1 MLTVGALAGCADETS
16 LLVEVTSPDLV
27 VPDDV
32 DALRFQVAGE
42 SGSMLDQ
49 TFSIQGAWPHSLTVL
64 PKDSTSEAVTIT
76 VTALKAGTLVVE
88 RRVNAGFTPGLQ
100 RRIDVA
106 LTGSCV
112 GVMCGAGETCS
123 DGRCVPDLLD
133 GGVDGG
139 MDAGMDGG
147 EIVDTGVRDTGV
159 RDTGVDDTGVRDT
172 GVPDTGLPDA
182 GPPDSGYDA
191 GPPLSCTDIT
201 RVEPTMG
208 ATESVMFDTS
218 MTATRPR
225 DLGVAC
231 GNTDPELRWAPQEVL
246 EIVVPGSGPMQVEV
260 DTAFPETDFSF
271 NTVLQFRTSC
281 ETVPTSIFPPS
292 CFNDQSAD
300 EVRAR
305 GAVTVEGGSTV
316 YVIVTGFS
324 EPPAETM
331 QVDEGPVRVDVTV
344 TPNQRPTV
352 TDGALLLAADDVIV
366 TATGSDPE
374 GDPRGVVVNFYDAAG
389 ALIDIYG
396 DGEATL
402 EGDAFVIP
410 FDPAPM
416 EVDYTGQG
424 IVLGTQVNLAGFVR
438 GVMIPRVGFRVYDG
452 GWAISDMLMVDVGEA
467 EEVGFGEACGGEQI
481 CRAEMRC
488 VDAICEGTPGATR
501 ACGMATAFPDI
512 AVTADGPRDHRRGPR
527 RLRPDRQLHLGH
539 GLRRR
544 RDHLHADHPGRHLRS
559 PAHHGPARHGR
570 HRHHRVRA

>member
-1 MLTVGALAGCADETS
+1 MTRPFFASPSLLASIALAALTVVGC
-16 LLVEVTSPDLV
+16 
-27 VPDDV
+27 DD
-32 DALRFQVAGE
+32 
-42 SGSMLDQ
+42 
-49 TFSIQGAWPHSLTVL
+49 
-64 PKDSTSEAVTIT
+64 
-76 VTALKAGTLVVE
+76 GT
-88 RRVNAGFTPGLQ
+88 PPM
-100 RRIDVA
+100 D
-106 LTGSCV
+106 
-112 GVMCGAGETCS
+112 
-123 DGRCVPDLLD
+123 P
-133 GGVDGG
+133 
-139 MDAGMDGG
+139 DAGDM
-147 EIVDTGVRDTGV
+147 
-159 RDTGVDDTGVRDT
+159 
-172 GVPDTGLPDA
+172 LDA

-438 GVMIPRVGFRVYDG
+438 AVMIPRVGFRVYDG

-512 AVTADGPRDHRRGPR
+512 AVTADTAASETVRGTIGAGRGDFAPIGSCTSEMGSVGDETIYTLTIPDGTFDLLLTTDLPGTGDTDTIVYVREVCEDSGTEVGCNDDLEPRMLQSEIEAFNLAGGTYSIFVERFGGLASGSLPFELQVT
-527 RLRPDRQLHLGH
+527 LRPVLEAGMACDDAGEANRC
-539 GLRRR
+539 RV
-544 RDHLHADHPGRHLRS
+544 GRCS
-559 PAHHGPARHGR
+559 AGMCP
-570 HRHHRVRA
+570 